1 MEIVIVGGGL
11 SGLTLAY
18 LLKKKKIPS
27 TILEASFRL
36 GGRIDTVKGVL
47 DTPLELGAT
56 WFSDI
61 HTNLNDLM
69 IELEMKKYP
78 QFSNGISLFQTKSF
92 EPPQK
97 FYVPAS
103 ESPSYRI
110 VGGTYTLINKLTEK
124 IGAEKINLNTKV
136 LSIKEKDDKLIV
148 VSQNGMTYKADKVIL
163 CIPPQLV
170 SRITFSPKLP
180 KSLKELLPTVQT
192 WMEGSIKF
200 VLEYEISFWREM
212 NYSGMLYSHTG
223 IIREIYD
230 HTNYEENKFGFT
242 GFLNNDSS
250 NYPVPLRKELVLR
263 QLVELFG
270 DQILNPVLYKDKI
283 WVNEFITEKKQLIQH
298 PHQNNGHPLFQESYF
313 NEKLFFAGTETA
325 TEFPGYMEGA
335 IISAKKI
342 LNFLT

>member
-124 IGAEKINLNTKV
+124 IGAEKINLN
-136 LSIKEKDDKLIV
+136 
-148 VSQNGMTYKADKVIL
+148 NPL
-163 CIPPQLV
+163 CI
-170 SRITFSPKLP
+170 
-180 KSLKELLPTVQT
+180 
-192 WMEGSIKF
+192 
-200 VLEYEISFWREM
+200 
-212 NYSGMLYSHTG
+212 
-223 IIREIYD
+223 
-230 HTNYEENKFGFT
+230 
-242 GFLNNDSS
+242 
-250 NYPVPLRKELVLR
+250 
-263 QLVELFG
+263 
-270 DQILNPVLYKDKI
+270 
-283 WVNEFITEKKQLIQH
+283 
-298 PHQNNGHPLFQESYF
+298 
-313 NEKLFFAGTETA
+313 
-325 TEFPGYMEGA
+325 
-335 IISAKKI
+335 
-342 LNFLT
+342 